1 MSNHILGIDV
11 AKLKLDVALI
21 CAGKTLL
28 KQFDNAPQGF
38 QLLQTWLL
46 SFPLTQVHACLEATG
61 NYGDGVAHFLHQA
74 GHLVSV
80 VNPFSIK
87 GYASSKLQ
95 RNKTDKADA
104 RLIADFCWTQKPARW
119 VSPSPAIIALQALT
133 RRIEVLEEMLQMEKN
148 RWAVAPLQA
157 QPSIQRISQTLGQEI
172 ADLKTQCKEHI
183 DQNPDLKAQNE
194 WLQTIPGIGEKT
206 AHLLLSEIEFSRYE
220 SARQIAAYAG
230 VTPKKRESGTSLK
243 QTNLS
248 KLGNGRLRKALYFP
262 AIVATRHNKIIQEFA
277 RRLEKNGKTPMQI
290 VCAAMRKLLHIA
302 FGVLKHKCPFNPNL
316 AFSG

>member
-1 MSNHILGIDV
+1 MTNNILGIDV
-11 AKLKLDVALI
+11 AKLKLDVALVS
-21 CAGKTLL
+21 AGKTSL
-28 KQFDNAPQGF
+28 KQFDNTPQGF

-46 SFPLTQVHACLEATG
+46 SFQLPQVHACLEATG

-87 GYASSKLQ
+87 GYASSKMQ
-95 RNKTDKADA
+95 RNKTDQADA
-104 RLIADFCWTQKPARW
+104 RLLADFCLTQNPSLWVPPA
-119 VSPSPAIIALQALT
+119 PEIIALQALT
-133 RRIEVLEEMLQMEKN
+133 RSIEVLEEMLQMEKN

-194 WLQTIPGIGEKT
+194 LLQTIPGIGEKT
-206 AHLLLSEIEFSRYE
+206 AHLLLSEIEFSRYD

-248 KLGNGRLRKALYFP
+248 KLGNGRIRKALYFP
-262 AIVATRHNKIIQEFA
+262 AIVATRHNKIIKEFA
-277 RRLEKNGKTPMQI
+277 SRLEKNGKTPMQI

>member
-1 MSNHILGIDV
+1 MTTNILGIDV
-11 AKLKLDVALI
+11 AKLKLDVALMV
-21 CAGKTLL
+21 AGKTHL
-28 KQFDNAPQGF
+28 KQFDNAPLGF
-38 QLLQTWLL
+38 QLLQAWLL
-46 SFPLTQVHACLEATG
+46 SFQLTQVHACLEATG
-61 NYGDGVAHFLHQA
+61 IYGDGIAHFLHTA

-87 GYASSKLQ
+87 GYASAKMQ
-95 RNKTDKADA
+95 RNKTDQADA
-104 RLIADFCWTQKPARW
+104 RLIADFCRTQKPALW
-119 VSPSPAIIALQALT
+119 VPPTPAIIDLQALT
-133 RRIEVLEEMLQMEKN
+133 RRIEVLEEMLQLEHN
-148 RWAVAPLQA
+148 RWAVAPVKA
-157 QPSIQRISQTLGQEI
+157 QPSIQRISTILAQEI
-172 ADLKTQCKEHI
+172 ADLKTQIKQHM
-183 DQNPDLKAQNE
+183 DQNPDLKEQNKL
-194 WLQTIPGIGEKT
+194 LQTIPGMGEKT
-206 AHLLLSEIEFSRYE
+206 AHLLLSEIEFARYN

-262 AIVATRHNKIIQEFA
+262 AIVATRHNNIIKEFA

-302 FGVLKHKCPFNPNL
+302 FGVLKNKSPFNPNL